1 MEWSECWRIF
11 EWSIIVVSLC
21 AFQISL
27 GGTCVHGR
35 GVWLNVGEKEG
46 GGGFHSVSN
55 IQPFGQGVVRRVW
68 GDLS

>member
-1 MEWSECWRIF
+1 VEWSECWRIF

-46 GGGFHSVSN
+46 GAVFTLSQTSNHLGRALCVGCGG
-55 IQPFGQGVVRRVW
+55 I
-68 GDLS
+68 